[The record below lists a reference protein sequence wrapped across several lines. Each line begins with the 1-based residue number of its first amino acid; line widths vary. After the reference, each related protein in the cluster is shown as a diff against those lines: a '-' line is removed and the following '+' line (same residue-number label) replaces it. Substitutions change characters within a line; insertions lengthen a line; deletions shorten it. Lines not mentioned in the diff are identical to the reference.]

1 MATFSQILHPY
12 QGQKIAIYGLSV
24 QTENILSNW
33 VWGCEMIGL
42 LDGYRTSGE
51 LYGKPIISME
61 YAAASGVKLV
71 LVAARPD
78 SCKVIAKRIEKICR
92 ENHIAVLD
100 CQGNNLLA
108 RKTASYHFAAGTGI
122 TKAQLSRL
130 ITRYD
135 AVSVDLFD
143 TLVMRQT
150 LFPTD
155 TFELTDCYLR
165 KKGIEIED
173 FAQKR
178 LGSEKYLSRSG
189 NPTLQEIYAYM
200 LEQYSISSADA
211 ETLARLEWSVD
222 RNLIVPREELCEFL
236 REISRQ
242 GKPVYIVSDTF
253 YTKNQLAQLLE
264 KCGFTCY
271 TDILS
276 SCDCQTSKTPIRSL
290 L

>member
-1 MATFSQILHPY
+1 MATFSQILQPY

-33 VWGCEMIGL
+33 AWECEMIGL

-92 ENHIAVLD
+92 ENRIDVLD

-108 RKTASYHFAAGTGI
+108 KKTASYHFTAGTGI
-122 TKAQLSRL
+122 TKAQLSQL
-130 ITRYD
+130 ITRYE

-165 KKGIEIED
+165 KNVW
-173 FAQKR
+173 AV
-178 LGSEKYLSRSG
+178 RS
-189 NPTLQEIYAYM
+189 I
-200 LEQYSISSADA
+200 
-211 ETLARLEWSVD
+211 
-222 RNLIVPREELCEFL
+222 
-236 REISRQ
+236 
-242 GKPVYIVSDTF
+242 
-253 YTKNQLAQLLE
+253 
-264 KCGFTCY
+264 
-271 TDILS
+271 
-276 SCDCQTSKTPIRSL
+276 
-290 L
+290 